1 MNIIITGASR
11 GIGFEIVKQLSAN
24 ADNNIIA
31 IARNDS
37 KLRELKD
44 MCISENIHAHVYPIK
59 FDLENMDL
67 FEIRLLADIQNH
79 ISSIDILINNAGLLI
94 NKPYEQLTEEEINR
108 MIQLNLTAPAI
119 LIKTLLPLMNKP
131 GHIVNISS
139 MGGFQGS
146 QKFPGLVIYSAA
158 KAGLAS
164 LTECLAEEYKN
175 TGLVFNC
182 LALGSTDTEM
192 LREAFPGYEASF
204 KVPEMAEFIV
214 DFALNKHII
223 FNGKIIPVSKNT
235 P

>member
-11 GIGFEIVKQLSAN
+11 GIGFETAKRFAAN
-24 ADNNIIA
+24 PGNHIIA
-31 IARNDS
+31 IARDES
-37 KLRELKD
+37 KLQNLRKACLQQ
-44 MCISENIHAHVYPIK
+44 NINANLYPIT

-67 FEIRLLADIQNH
+67 FEIRLLADIQTN

-94 NKPYEQLTEEEINR
+94 NKPFDKLNEEEINR

-119 LIKTLLPLMNKP
+119 LIKSLLPLMNKP
-131 GHIVNISS
+131 GHIINISS

-146 QKFPGLVIYSAA
+146 QKFPGLAIYSAA
-158 KAGLAS
+158 KAGLAT

-182 LALGSTDTEM
+182 LAIGSTDTEM
-192 LREAFPGYEASF
+192 LRKAFPGYQASF
-204 KVPEMAEFIV
+204 KANEMAEFIV
-214 DFALNKHII
+214 DFALNKHRF
-223 FNGKIIPVSKNT
+223 FNGKIIPVSIST